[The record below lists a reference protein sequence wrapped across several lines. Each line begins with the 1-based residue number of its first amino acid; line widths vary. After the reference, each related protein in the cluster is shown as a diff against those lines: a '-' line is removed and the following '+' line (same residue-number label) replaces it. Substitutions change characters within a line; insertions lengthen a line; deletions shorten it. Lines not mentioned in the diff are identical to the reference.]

1 MLSEKRIKEAEK
13 NVKIYLEEGL
23 LRKIDKP
30 DKKILNIFLKNSDES
45 LKLAN
50 KIFSEKSSGL

>member
-30 DKKILNIFLKNSDES
+30 D
-45 LKLAN
+45 
-50 KIFSEKSSGL
+50 EKFFACF

>member
-1 MLSEKRIKEAEK
+1 MLSEKRIKEGEK
-13 NVKIYLEEGL
+13 NIEIYLEEGL

-50 KIFSEKSSGL
+50 KGINK